1 MYCMRILIGRVHPLN
16 SQNHAKKSDW
26 QNCQPTSDKSV
37 TSFHH
42 HVRMLWQPTMTH
54 IMMCEYLFTISVY
67 LYKNAVCRPTSSLHS
82 LNIFG
87 QDISCLEIREFWAL
101 DIKHYV
107 SAHCAGLR
115 NIMQEKTPR
124 KSLFRHAEM
133 PILHAGKSFIRP
145 WKAAYY
151 STESTISQKGLAP
164 HDTQT
169 LGNGISI
176 HVFRAVNFLFWK
188 FQL

>member
-1 MYCMRILIGRVHPLN
+1 MCCMRILIGRVHPLN

-42 HVRMLWQPTMTH
+42 HVRMLWQPTKKH
-54 IMMCEYLFTISVY
+54 IMTCEYLFTISVY

-82 LNIFG
+82 PNIFG
-87 QDISCLEIREFWAL
+87 QDISYLEIREFWAL
-101 DIKHYV
+101 DIKRYV
-107 SAHCAGLR
+107 SAHCAELQ

-124 KSLFRHAEM
+124 KSLFRHAER
-133 PILHAGKSFIRP
+133 PILHAGKGIIRP
-145 WKAAYY
+145 QKASYD
-151 STESTISQKGLAP
+151 STESTISQTGLTL
-164 HDTQT
+164 HGTQT
-169 LGNGISI
+169 VRDGIST